1 MNKNYYL
8 KIVFIIMC
16 WPLCSL
22 SAHLDGLN
30 VSFLGEVSP
39 PDIALGAM
47 TSKDLDQSLAE
58 TMALFQVSEKLPYY
72 FYISYGQV
80 VDYYEHIKVELKI
93 EGAVASYL
101 ERGYKPLIISLYE
114 QGGGEEG
121 LLIFDSDET
130 VNDQENSS
138 IFAIFSA
145 ANFSI
150 NEYTDGENRA
160 IFVLTFYKDS
170 H

>member
-1 MNKNYYL
+1 
-8 KIVFIIMC
+8 MC

-22 SAHLDGLN
+22 SAEFNGLN

-39 PDIALGAM
+39 PDIGLGTM

-93 EGAVASYL
+93 EGVVASYL

-114 QGGGEEG
+114 QGGGEKG

-130 VNDQENSS
+130 VIDQENSS

-150 NEYTDGENRA
+150 NEYTDGDNRA